1 VSKPL
6 PLKKTI
12 LVRTTKGTETSE
24 TREKRNLEAGSY
36 TLSITIKDNIST
48 KTVKKTI
55 DFEVRG

>member
-1 VSKPL
+1 M
-6 PLKKTI
+6 KKTV

-24 TREKRNLEAGSY
+24 KREQRDLEPGSY
-36 TLSITIKDNIST
+36 SLSITIKDNLST